1 MTEEF
6 EEPMQFRDGYPDT
19 NVVSSEECVE
29 FVFMKVQVS
38 LLQDQKAALQ
48 TQLAQSEAK
57 LKIAISA
64 LEAIQCHGHG
74 EACCDGHMAVKR
86 EALSQIR
93 DVRC

>member
-6 EEPMQFRDGYPDT
+6 EEPMQFRNGYPDT

-57 LKIAISA
+57 LKIAIEFIKSLSENNKSYVGICA
-64 LEAIQCHGHG
+64 
-74 EACCDGHMAVKR
+74 R
-86 EALSQIR
+86 EALAKIGENVA
-93 DVRC
+93 DK

>member
-48 TQLAQSEAK
+48 TQLAQSEARLAIAVEA
-57 LKIAISA
+57 LKEITNN
-64 LEAIQCHGHG
+64 EGWNH
-74 EACCDGHMAVKR
+74 ACACAQI
-86 EALSQIR
+86 ALSQIR